1 MQFPAPQPVPRFK
14 IFIFTLASRRSR
26 QASPAE
32 NPFAAIYR
40 CTERRRPPRGPKGAF
55 TLSGQRQRIR
65 ARLRRGPGS
74 QSDRQRKSSV
84 LRPRVPSRPSGGN
97 AAGHGLLLSRLLEA
111 ASRSSG
117 DTVTG
122 RRAIR
127 DPGAGPGFLGTRLRP
142 LTCPPC
148 HGVEQQPRGPSPHVL
163 AGGRPIKV
171 LARGGHPGHPGSV

>member
-1 MQFPAPQPVPRFK
+1 MQFPAPQPVRRFK
-14 IFIFTLASRRSR
+14 IFIFTLASCRSH

-40 CTERRRPPRGPKGAF
+40 CTERRRPPRGP
-55 TLSGQRQRIR
+55 RE
-65 ARLRRGPGS
+65 RLHSP
-74 QSDRQRKSSV
+74 DRDKSSSQEG
-84 LRPRVPSRPSGGN
+84 RTETAHPSSAASRAGIAVGPAEDRPSGGN

-111 ASRSSG
+111 ASRSSR

-127 DPGAGPGFLGTRLRP
+127 DPGVGPGFLGTRLRP